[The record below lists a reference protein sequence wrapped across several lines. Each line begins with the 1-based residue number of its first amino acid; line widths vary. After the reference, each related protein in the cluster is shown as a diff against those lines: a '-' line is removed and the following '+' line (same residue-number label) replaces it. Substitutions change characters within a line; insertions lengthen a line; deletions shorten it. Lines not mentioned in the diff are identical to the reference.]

1 MAVPNT
7 SMVGSRV
14 KGTDFW
20 SRLAPREQW
29 LLFGLTIVALLLVA
43 AILLVQ
49 RSRRLNEIR
58 GELDELQTGIALL
71 RAEGANY
78 QIRKRKADE
87 ELDRLATEPLSF
99 GTLLDAAK
107 RTTGVSATREQES
120 NQRVVSEGLVSRVY
134 SFDLRRVGFAK
145 FVEYIKVLE
154 GTREGV
160 VKADSLTLR
169 SLNPEEDAINAK
181 VVMKTWERAP
191 EPEGEEKKE
200 KED

>member
-1 MAVPNT
+1 MAPGS

-29 LLFGLTIVALLLVA
+29 LLFGLTIAALVMLG
-43 AILLVQ
+43 AILFVQ
-49 RSRRLNEIR
+49 RAKRLNEIR
-58 GELDELQTGIALL
+58 AELDELQTGIALL

-78 QIRKRKADE
+78 QIRKQQSDE

-120 NQRVVSEGLVSRVY
+120 SQRTVSEGLVSRGY
-134 SFDLRRVGFAK
+134 NFDLRRVSYPK
-145 FVEYIKVLE
+145 LVEYLLVLE

-160 VKADSLTLR
+160 VKTNGLTLR

-181 VVMKTWERAP
+181 VEMKTWERAP
-191 EPEGEEKKE
+191 EPKEEEEK
-200 KED
+200 

>member
-29 LLFGLTIVALLLVA
+29 LLFGLTIAALVMVA
-43 AILLVQ
+43 AILFVQ
-49 RSRRLNEIR
+49 RAKRLNEIR
-58 GELDELQTGIALL
+58 EQLDELQTGIGLL

-78 QIRKRKADE
+78 QIRKQKADE
-87 ELDRLATEPLSF
+87 ELERLATEPLSF
-99 GTLLDAAK
+99 GTLLDRAK

-120 NQRVVSEGLVSRVY
+120 NQRTVSEGLVSRGY
-134 SFDLRRVGFAK
+134 TFDLRRVGYTK
-145 FVEYIKVLE
+145 LMEYLTVLE
-154 GTREGV
+154 STLDGV
-160 VKADSLTLR
+160 VKTNSLTLR

-181 VVMKTWERAP
+181 VEMKTWERAP
-191 EPEGEEKKE
+191 EPKEDEEKK
-200 KED
+200 